1 MQVLVLN
8 VGSSSVRHAL
18 FRRDADGALHALAR
32 GHVAGIDGAGVE
44 RTIAEV
50 LGALPASPDAV
61 AHRVA
66 HGGDRLVA
74 PAIVDDAVEREIAAL
89 IPLAPL
95 HNPSNLA
102 GIRTARARLPHAPHV
117 AVFDT
122 AFHARMPA
130 HAFLYGLPR
139 ALHEERGVR
148 RYGFH
153 GPSHRHMA
161 ETAARHLGVD
171 AAACELRVIT
181 CHLGAG
187 ASVAAI
193 RGGVSI
199 DTSMGMTPLEGLVMV
214 TRCGDLD
221 PGVVLRLAREGLT
234 FDAIDD
240 LLQRR
245 AGVAGLAGMAPD
257 FRAIEAA
264 ADAGDPCARLA
275 IDVFVHRLRKY
286 VGAYAAILGGVD
298 VLAFAG
304 GVGEGSAA
312 VRAAACATL
321 GFLGVEVDAARNGA
335 ARPAETGGV
344 VDVSAPGAR
353 ARVLVVHT
361 DEERVIASEACGVLV
376 R

>member
-234 FDAIDD
+234 FDAID
-240 LLQRR
+240 
-245 AGVAGLAGMAPD
+245 
-257 FRAIEAA
+257 
-264 ADAGDPCARLA
+264 
-275 IDVFVHRLRKY
+275 VFVHRLRKY